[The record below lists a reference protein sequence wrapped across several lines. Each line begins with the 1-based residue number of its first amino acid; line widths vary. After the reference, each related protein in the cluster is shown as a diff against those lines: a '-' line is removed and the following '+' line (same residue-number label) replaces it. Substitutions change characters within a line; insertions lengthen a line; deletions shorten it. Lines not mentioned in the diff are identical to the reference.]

1 MLKGKRCQNKDCGVL
16 FVPCPQVPKQ
26 KYCSKKE
33 CQQAR
38 KREWNK
44 HKLASDPDYRE
55 ARKDAQ
61 QKWKNKR
68 PTYCREYRADH
79 PEYTKRNREQQRVRN
94 GKRRQ
99 DQPVS
104 KIAKTDESIPINHL
118 STGRYRIIPIRND
131 MIAKTDEC
139 IVEIVAISGG

>member
-33 CQQAR
+33 CQQVR

-44 HKLASDPDYRE
+44 QKLVSDSDYRE

-68 PTYCREYRADH
+68 PTYYKEYRAHH
-79 PEYTKRNREQQRVRN
+79 PEYTKKNREQQRVRN
-94 GKRRQ
+94 RKRRQ
-99 DQPVS
+99 DQP
-104 KIAKTDESIPINHL
+104 IAKTDESIPIKHL
-118 STGRYRIIPIRND
+118 STGRYRIIPIRDN

-139 IVEIVAISGG
+139 IVEIVAVSSR

>member
-1 MLKGKRCQNKDCGVL
+1 MRKTKRCQNKDCGVL

-33 CQQAR
+33 CQQVR

-44 HKLASDPDYRE
+44 QKLASDPDYRE

-68 PTYCREYRADH
+68 PNYYKEYRADH
-79 PEYTKRNREQQRVRN
+79 PEYSKKNREQQRVRN

-99 DQPVS
+99 DQP
-104 KIAKTDESIPINHL
+104 IAKTDESIPINNL
-118 STGRYRIIPIRND
+118 STGRYRIIPIRDN

-139 IVEIVAISGG
+139 IVEIVAISSG